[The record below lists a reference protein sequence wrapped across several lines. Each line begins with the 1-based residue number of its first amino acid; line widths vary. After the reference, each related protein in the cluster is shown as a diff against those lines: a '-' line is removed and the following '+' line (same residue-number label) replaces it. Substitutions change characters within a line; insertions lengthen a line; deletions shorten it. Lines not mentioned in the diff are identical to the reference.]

1 MKKVVLLLVLAISAH
16 SLYSC
21 KKEVSKTSE
30 ESETDP
36 LNIPEAQLA
45 LAEEPSETV
54 STSIP
59 YKYVT
64 ALSGLSLREF
74 NNLQSKKVGKMPY
87 GSKVK
92 VIHSESKN
100 TMNVSGIHG
109 AMDEIEFNHKT
120 GFAFNGYL
128 SRYFPPERDMHAKAY
143 AEELQI
149 HFPEVQFSEVV
160 KGTVSKPIT
169 IETLSLP
176 KAQWHEAFF
185 MAQQLF
191 EIPSEFQFPQSEGK
205 DLEVIQDQ
213 KPKKDIWE
221 SRLEIT
227 RKDDVLQKIEYLYS
241 SKKFKAQVIVEKEGA
256 MMKLTKIESLQ

>member
-1 MKKVVLLLVLAISAH
+1 MKKVVLLLIITISAP

-21 KKEVSKTSE
+21 KEEVSKTSE
-30 ESETDP
+30 KSQNDP
-36 LNIPEAQLA
+36 LTIPEAQLA
-45 LAEEPSETV
+45 LATESSEAV
-54 STSIP
+54 STEAA

-64 ALSGLSLREF
+64 ATSGLSLRAF
-74 NNLQSKKVGKMPY
+74 NNLQSDKVGKMPY

-100 TMNVSGIHG
+100 TMNVSGIRG
-109 AMDEIEFNHKT
+109 AMDEVEFNHKT

-128 SRYFPPERDMHAKAY
+128 SRYFPPDRDMHAKAY
-143 AEELQI
+143 AEELRV
-149 HFPEVQFSEVV
+149 HFPEVQFSEIH

-169 IETLSLP
+169 QETLSLP

-185 MAQQLF
+185 IAQQLF
-191 EIPSEFQFPQSEGK
+191 EIPSEFEFPRSEGK

-221 SRLEIT
+221 SKLEIT
-227 RKDDVLQKIEYLYS
+227 RKDDVLQKIAYLYS
-241 SKKFKAQVIVEKEGA
+241 SKKFHSQVFVEKEGTTI
-256 MMKLTKIESLQ
+256 KITKIETLQ